1 MTRFVKPIISM
12 TLLRNL
18 AQGSLFV
25 VPFAAYHLYKVVEY
39 THVNNQYLEEKFQ
52 NTQLKN
58 ELEYKKEI
66 QKLQQDL
73 EHSYQR
79 IQELEIAKRRWF

>member
-1 MTRFVKPIISM
+1 MA
-12 TLLRNL
+12 LLRNL

-52 NTQLKN
+52 NTQLKK
-58 ELEYKKEI
+58 ELEYKAQIER
-66 QKLQQDL
+66 L
-73 EHSYQR
+73 EK
-79 IQELEIAKRRWF
+79 ELESAKRKWF